1 VRRRSFLS
9 LPLLVVVATTG
20 CAQIEKEG
28 RAVDD
33 LVAEMHSEDFTQRQ
47 AATSDLLTRDPV
59 SLRYIVIPR
68 LALESARVP
77 LEVSSA
83 DGNIVRGRVT
93 GGSDQTLELEVTERV
108 ARGAVVRFTFGSIK
122 VIRLFSP

>member
-1 VRRRSFLS
+1 MRRTTVQAAL
-9 LPLLVVVATTG
+9 LLVSILSG

-33 LVAEMHSEDFTQRQ
+33 LVVRMRSDDFDQRQ
-47 AATSDLLTRDPV
+47 AATAEILARDMESV
-59 SLRYIVIPR
+59 RYVVIPR

-77 LEVSSA
+77 LEVSSSA
-83 DGNIVRGRVT
+83 GNVLRGRVT
-93 GGSDQTLELEVTERV
+93 GGDHHSLELEVTERI
-108 ARGAVVRFTFGSIK
+108 ARGAVVRFPFANIK